1 MQNGKVCL
9 KCGKPKADSAFF
21 KSSSSYHKDGLVPI
35 CRKCIIDTAYDP
47 ETDA

>member
-1 MQNGKVCL
+1 MKDGKVCL

-35 CRKCIIDTAYDP
+35 CRKTGVA
-47 ETDA
+47 T